1 MDKYKLGTYKI
12 NRDEPNKV
20 KVGKSGN
27 PHDAMS
33 GRKKRDEP
41 NEVKVGMWI
50 TL

>member
-1 MDKYKLGTYKI
+1 VDKI
-12 NRDEPNKV
+12 NRDEPNMV

-27 PHDAMS
+27 PTDAMS
-33 GRKKRDEP
+33 GRIKRDKP

>member
-1 MDKYKLGTYKI
+1 VDKI

-20 KVGKSGN
+20 KVGESGN
-27 PHDAMS
+27 PTDAMS
-33 GRKKRDEP
+33 GTIKRDKP

>member
-1 MDKYKLGTYKI
+1 MIPLSVDKI

-33 GRKKRDEP
+33 GTIKRDKP